1 LIKNASDA
9 TGRTS
14 GEQPAAKPRHSPFGI
29 LIRAALA
36 VALLGGG
43 IAWYGH
49 WASSA
54 SGWAVA
60 HEGDHVSAAET
71 QRRQLAFEALGQTAL
86 RPVDATQISAA
97 IEDMGLTPEARRGL
111 LDDLAYAAP
120 HAGETSH
127 SAALPQRVGEPRNP
141 LRLAWVT
148 LWDTDVEDGDVVRID
163 SEGYSRTVVLTKQ
176 GTNFA
181 VPVPQNGVITIT
193 GIRDGD
199 GGGVT
204 VGLAS
209 GSTKAVL
216 PIMSA
221 GQTIRLAVTIP

>member
-1 LIKNASDA
+1 MSQ
-9 TGRTS
+9 
-14 GEQPAAKPRHSPFGI
+14 QPAAKPRLAPAGI

-43 IAWYGH
+43 IGWYGH
-49 WASSA
+49 WTSSGG
-54 SGWAVA
+54 GWAIA
-60 HEGDHVSAAET
+60 PADDHVSAAET

-86 RPVDATQISAA
+86 RAVDPTQISAA
-97 IEDMGLTPEARRGL
+97 VQGMGLTPEARRVL

-120 HAGETSH
+120 QPAETSQ
-127 SAALPQRVGEPRNP
+127 APALPQSRIEPRSP

-209 GSTKAVL
+209 GATKAVL

-221 GQTIRLAVTIP
+221 GQTLRLAVTLP